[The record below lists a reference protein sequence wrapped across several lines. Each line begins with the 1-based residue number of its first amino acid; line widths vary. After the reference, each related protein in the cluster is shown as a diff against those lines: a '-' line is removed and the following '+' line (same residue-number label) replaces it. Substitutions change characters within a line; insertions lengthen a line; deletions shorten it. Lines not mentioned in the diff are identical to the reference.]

1 MDWGY
6 EVSKSKEFILWFK
19 EIRKKDV
26 PLVGGK
32 GASLGEMMAKLKG
45 VPVPNGFCVTTVA
58 YRQFLK
64 ETGLDKFIQDVLSDL
79 DTHDVKNLQARGSK
93 IRKALEGADLPKG
106 IISEIK
112 EAYDT
117 LCKIT
122 GVKNVDTAIRSSATA
137 EDLADASF
145 AGQQESYL
153 NISGG
158 DDVVRAVQNC
168 FASLFTDRAI
178 SYRVDKGFSHF
189 DVYLSA
195 VVQVMV
201 RSDLASSGVIFSL
214 DTETGFRNVVFIN
227 GAYGLGEYVVQ
238 GTVNPDNFYVFKSTG
253 KVIDKKLG
261 LKDRKLIYAPSGTG
275 VVDKKVAEKDR
286 NKFIITDAEAEKLAE
301 WAVSIE
307 KHYNVPMDIEW
318 AKDGRTGK
326 LYIVQ
331 ARPETVHA
339 IKKGTELISYK
350 IPKKG
355 KVLVRGEAIG
365 RKVGQGRTNLI
376 HSVKDMHKFKPGEV
390 LVTRSTN
397 PDWEPI
403 MKKAAGIVTDTGGRT
418 CHAAIVSRELGIPCI
433 IGTESGSE
441 SIPHKKDIT
450 IDCSEGLGMVYEG
463 LLDYTIESTE
473 VEKLPKT
480 KTAIMMNAG
489 IPETAFQQ
497 GQLPNDGV
505 GLAREEFIINSH
517 IQIHPQALLDYDKLK
532 RFVKKGYK
540 KDIENLKKGD
550 LDKAAQREEKE
561 HVLAKRE
568 YYQDALRK
576 IDDLTKG
583 YKDKTQFFID
593 KLAYGIARI
602 GVAFHPND
610 VIVRL
615 SDFKTN
621 EYANLIGGKYY
632 EPHESNPM
640 IGYRGASRYYS
651 KEFQAAFALECKA
664 LVIVRGRMKVKNI
677 VAMVPFCRTPEEGRR
692 VIKLMARNGLKQG
705 KDGFR
710 VYVMCEIP
718 SNVILADEFS
728 KVFDGFSIGSND
740 LTQLTLGLDR
750 DSELVSH
757 LFDERDEAVKR
768 MLASVI
774 EAAKKNKRKIGICG
788 QAPSD
793 WPSIAAFLVE
803 KGIDSISLNP
813 DTIVKTRAFVYATE
827 WALKN
832 RKSIFQL
839 TENQIRA
846 IPGLNEPMKTTVVSV
861 KWKKGKRTESRKTSK
876 TPLSEFVINMRNQE
890 KLPT

>member
-1 MDWGY
+1 M
-6 EVSKSKEFILWFK
+6 SNPKKKSFILWFK
-19 EIRKKDV
+19 DIRKKDV

-32 GASLGEMMAKLKG
+32 GASLGEMMANLRG
-45 VPVPNGFCVTTVA
+45 VPVPDGFCVTTHG
-58 YRQFLK
+58 YRYFL
-64 ETGLDKFIQDVLSDL
+64 EATGLDSYVEEVLSDL
-79 DTHDVKNLQARGSK
+79 DTHDVKNLQKRGKK
-93 IRKALEGADLPKG
+93 IREAMENAQMPEDLA
-106 IISEIK
+106 SEIGK
-112 EAYDT
+112 AYNS
-117 LCKIT
+117 LCDLA

-145 AGQQESYL
+145 AGQQETFL
-153 NISGG
+153 NVHGE
-158 DDVVRAVQNC
+158 DAVVSAVQNC

-178 SYRVDKGFSHF
+178 SYREDKNFSHF
-189 DVYLSA
+189 DVFLSA
-195 VVQVMV
+195 VVQLMI
-201 RSDLASSGVIFSL
+201 RSDLASSGVMFSS

-227 GAYGLGEYVVQ
+227 GSYGLGDYVVQ
-238 GTVNPDNFYVFKSTG
+238 GTVNPDSYFVFKPTV

-261 LKDRKLIYAPSGTG
+261 LKDRKLVYAPSGIG
-275 VVDKKVAEKDR
+275 AVDRKVPEKDR
-286 NKFIITDAEAEKLAE
+286 NKFVLTDKESEQLAK
-301 WAVSIE
+301 WAIE
-307 KHYNVPMDIEW
+307 IENHYGTPMDIEW
-318 AKDGRTGK
+318 AKDGKTGN

-339 IKKGTELISYK
+339 IRKGTELINYK
-350 IPKKG
+350 LLRKG
-355 KVLVRGEAIG
+355 KVLVHGEAIG
-365 RKVGQGRTNLI
+365 RKIGQGRANQI
-376 HSVKDMHKFKPGEV
+376 RAVKDMHRFKNGEV
-390 LVTRSTN
+390 LVARSTN

-403 MKKAAGIVTDTGGRT
+403 MKKAAAIVTNTGGRT

-433 IGTESGSE
+433 IGTEKGSE
-441 SIPHKKDIT
+441 VIPHNKDIT
-450 IDCSEGLGMVYEG
+450 IDCSEGIGVVYEG
-463 LLDYTIESTE
+463 LLDYQIESTE
-473 VEKLPKT
+473 VERLPKT

-497 GQLPNDGV
+497 GQLPHDGV

-532 RFVKKGYK
+532 RFVKNGYK
-540 KDIENLKKGD
+540 RDIERLERED
-550 LDKAAQREEKE
+550 LDRETLKSEKE
-561 HVLAKRE
+561 LIVEKRA
-568 YYQDALRK
+568 YYLDALSQ
-576 IDDLTKG
+576 IDALTKG
-583 YKDKTQFFID
+583 YKDKAQYFID
-593 KLAYGIARI
+593 TLAYGIARI
-602 GVAFHPND
+602 GASFYPND

-651 KEFQAAFALECKA
+651 EEFQDAFALECKA
-664 LVIVRGRMKVKNI
+664 LVKVRHEMKIKN
-677 VAMVPFCRTPEEGRR
+677 VLAMVPFCRTPDEGRR
-692 VIKLMARNGLKQG
+692 VIKLMAKNGLRQG

-757 LFDERDEAVKR
+757 LFDERDSAVKR
-768 MLASVI
+768 MLAQVI
-774 EAAKKNKRKIGICG
+774 GTARKYKRKIGICG

-793 WPSIAAFLVE
+793 WPSITAFLVE
-803 KGIDSISLNP
+803 NGINSMSLNP

-832 RKSIFQL
+832 KKSIFDL
-839 TENQIRA
+839 TEKQIRE
-846 IPGLNEPMKTTVVSV
+846 IPGLKEPMKTTVVSV
-861 KWKKGKRTESRKTSK
+861 SWKGGKRTESKETSH
-876 TPLSEFVINMRNQE
+876 TPLSQFVIDMRNQE
-890 KLPT
+890 KLAG